1 MSPLVE
7 TSTDRRRDG
16 QPSFERVYEE
26 FFDFVYRN
34 ARRLGVPLSSAD
46 DVVQEVFV
54 VLHRRL
60 AEYDGRASLHSW
72 VYGILA
78 NAVRDYRR
86 TFRRKQ
92 LPLVA
97 AEQHSYQ
104 LEPAPSAASPE
115 RRAQLSQDLALLGQ
129 LLHELPEAQREL
141 IVLADL
147 EQMSVPEICECIGGN
162 SNTVYSRLRVARENL
177 KAKLSRHLRASP
189 REKP

>member
-1 MSPLVE
+1 MSPLAE
-7 TSTDRRRDG
+7 TFTDGRRVG
-16 QPSFERVYEE
+16 QPTFEQVYDD

-34 ARRLGVPLSSAD
+34 ARRLGVPASAAD

-60 AEYDGRASLHSW
+60 SEYDGRATLQGW

-78 NAVRDYRR
+78 NTVRDYRR
-86 TFRRKQ
+86 AFRRKQ
-92 LPLVA
+92 APLVA
-97 AEQHSYQ
+97 AKRDEQ
-104 LEPAPSAASPE
+104 LGPASNAVSPE
-115 RRAQLSQDLALLGQ
+115 QRAELKQDLALLMQ

-147 EQMSVPEICECIGGN
+147 EQLSVPEICECIGGN

-177 KAKLSRHLRASP
+177 KAKLARHLLASP
-189 REKP
+189 RGTP